1 MELSVARDKIVTNI
15 EDAHSDIWMTQL
27 APGK

>member
-1 MELSVARDKIVTNI
+1 MELSIARDKIVTNLA
-15 EDAHSDIWMTQL
+15 EYHSDIWMTQL